1 MDYVFRCVYGKMR
14 FSFNQ
19 LFALVAVASVFN
31 LPSRKNDFNAVLS
44 NLSEVFLQSTDATV
58 LQNCSFAITSLA
70 KEEHA
75 RSGEAL
81 LQLKNIVRTLRD
93 RLLELFEDKAAGH
106 SGDGEEK
113 EDSDDEKLSPTD
125 IEHAICLAIR
135 RLGILSKRW
144 DLAVLLGEDGKKGSG
159 DSEIDSLHK
168 AVAEIIAKDLQARK
182 VVIQQGEDETNG
194 SPEIPKI
201 WKSGSAQ
208 LHVMLAESVGQA
220 LSFLLSALAWRINR
234 EVALIVQKE
243 SPVEDDTD
251 AKEHVAVRMRDRLE
265 KLVALCFDQYIE
277 KDDDFDSY
285 SEEHIDFATKVQ
297 MEAGRVA
304 GDLRSLCPKAWSDAE
319 SPLLRSLALTEDG
332 HLIGGFVRFLRS
344 QEEKLRAN
352 ELSEKE
358 SAPAV
363 ESLLLPLAR
372 GLTANW
378 KLGNRREAGA
388 GLGHITGS
396 GQESSRLVASMSKVL
411 KKIEPVRLLE
421 AHMACLR
428 QDYEEWADEEPEELG
443 SRPTEDEIEAHEV
456 AEKAHKDKVSH
467 GARYECECYV
477 LQSLTLLILSFTVC
491 IPRAA
496 SIPAVHFTWGW

>member
-1 MDYVFRCVYGKMR
+1 VGGLCISLRKGTILI
-14 FSFNQ
+14 NQ
-19 LFALVAVASVFN
+19 LFVLVAVASVFN

-81 LQLKNIVRTLRD
+81 LQLKKIVRTLRD
-93 RLLELFEDKAAGH
+93 RLLELFEDKATRH
-106 SGDGEEK
+106 PDDGEE
-113 EDSDDEKLSPTD
+113 EDKSDDEKLSPTD
-125 IEHAICLAIR
+125 IEHAICLSMR

-144 DLAVLLGEDGKKGSG
+144 DLAVLLGEDGNKDSG
-159 DSEIDSLHK
+159 DREIDSLHK
-168 AVAEIIAKDLQARK
+168 AVAEVVAKDLQARK
-182 VVIQQGEDETNG
+182 VVIQEGEDEMNG
-194 SPEIPKI
+194 SPEIPTI
-201 WKSGSAQ
+201 WKSGSVQ
-208 LHVMLAESVGQA
+208 LHVIVADTVGQA

-234 EVALIVQKE
+234 EVALVIQKE
-243 SPVEDDTD
+243 SPIEDDAD
-251 AKEHVAVRMRDRLE
+251 AKEHVVVRMRGRLE
-265 KLVALCFDQYIE
+265 KLVELCFDQYIE
-277 KDDDFDSY
+277 KDDDFESY
-285 SEEHIDFATKVQ
+285 SQEHIDFATKVQ
-297 MEAGRVA
+297 MEAGRLA

-352 ELSEKE
+352 EHSEKE
-358 SAPAV
+358 STPAV

-396 GQESSRLVASMSKVL
+396 GQESSRLVSSMSKVL
-411 KKIEPVRLLE
+411 KK
-421 AHMACLR
+421 
-428 QDYEEWADEEPEELG
+428 
-443 SRPTEDEIEAHEV
+443 
-456 AEKAHKDKVSH
+456 VS
-467 GARYECECYV
+467 
-477 LQSLTLLILSFTVC
+477 
-491 IPRAA
+491 
-496 SIPAVHFTWGW
+496 TWGPFSLELLSIFLIIFPSCK

>member
-1 MDYVFRCVYGKMR
+1 MSFAACTERCD
-14 FSFNQ
+14 SHSISC
-19 LFALVAVASVFN
+19 LFVLVAVASVFN

-44 NLSEVFLQSTDATV
+44 NLSEAFLQSTDATV

-81 LQLKNIVRTLRD
+81 LQLKKIVRTLRD
-93 RLLELFEDKAAGH
+93 RLLELFEDKATGQP
-106 SGDGEEK
+106 GDGDDK
-113 EDSDDEKLSPTD
+113 DYSDDEKLSPTD
-125 IEHAICLAIR
+125 IEHAICLAMR

-168 AVAEIIAKDLQARK
+168 AVAESIAKDLQTRK
-182 VVIQQGEDETNG
+182 ADYQEGDEEHG

-201 WKSGSAQ
+201 WKSGSVQ
-208 LHVMLAESVGQA
+208 LHDMVAETVGQA

-234 EVALIVQKE
+234 EVALIVQKD
-243 SPVEDDTD
+243 SPVGDDTD

-297 MEAGRVA
+297 LVAGRVA
-304 GDLRSLCPKAWSDAE
+304 GDLRSLCPKVWSDAE

-352 ELSEKE
+352 ENSEKE
-358 SAPAV
+358 STPAV

-396 GQESSRLVASMSKVL
+396 GQESSRLVSSMSKVL

-443 SRPTEDEIEAHEV
+443 SRPTEDEIAAHEV
-456 AEKAHKDKVSH
+456 SEKAHKDKVSH
-467 GARYECECYV
+467 SVRYECNFYA
-477 LQSLTLLILSFTVC
+477 LQFLTLLRVLLTVC

-496 SIPAVHFTWGW
+496 GIPVVRFTWSW

>member
-1 MDYVFRCVYGKMR
+1 
-14 FSFNQ
+14 
-19 LFALVAVASVFN
+19 
-31 LPSRKNDFNAVLS
+31 
-44 NLSEVFLQSTDATV
+44 

-81 LQLKNIVRTLRD
+81 LQLKKIVRTLRD
-93 RLLELFEDKAAGH
+93 RLLELFEDKAAGQP
-106 SGDGEEK
+106 GDGEEMD
-113 EDSDDEKLSPTD
+113 DSDDEKLSPTD
-125 IEHAICLAIR
+125 IEHAICLAMR

-144 DLAVLLGEDGKKGSG
+144 DLAVLLGEDGKKDSG

-182 VVIQQGEDETNG
+182 VVIQEGEEEPNG

-208 LHVMLAESVGQA
+208 LHVMVAETVGEA
-220 LSFLLSALAWRINR
+220 LSFLLSALAWRIDR

-243 SPVEDDTD
+243 SHVEDDTD

-285 SEEHIDFATKVQ
+285 SQEHIDFATKVQ

-304 GDLRSLCPKAWSDAE
+304 GDLRSRPKAWSDAE

-352 ELSEKE
+352 EHSEKE
-358 SAPAV
+358 GTPAV

-396 GQESSRLVASMSKVL
+396 GQESSRLVSSMSKVL

-443 SRPTEDEIEAHEV
+443 SRPTEDEIAEHEV

-467 GARYECECYV
+467 SVRYESKCYS
-477 LQSLTLLILSFTVC
+477 LQSLTLLLVTVTVC

-496 SIPAVHFTWGW
+496 GIAVVRFTWSW

>member
-1 MDYVFRCVYGKMR
+1 MDCLLRCVYGRVR
-14 FSFNQ
+14 FSLNH
-19 LFALVAVASVFN
+19 LFVLLTVASVFN

-44 NLSEVFLQSTDATV
+44 NLSEIFLQSTDATV

-81 LQLKNIVRTLRD
+81 LQLKKIVRILRD
-93 RLLELFEDKAAGH
+93 RLLELFEDKATGH
-106 SGDGEEK
+106 PGDGEEK
-113 EDSDDEKLSPTD
+113 DESDDEKLSPTD
-125 IEHAICLAIR
+125 IEHAICLSIR

-144 DLAVLLGEDGKKGSG
+144 DLSVLLGEDGNKDSG

-182 VVIQQGEDETNG
+182 VVIQEGEEETNG
-194 SPEIPKI
+194 SPDIPKI
-201 WKSGSAQ
+201 WNSGSAQ
-208 LHVMLAESVGQA
+208 LHVMVAETVGQA
-220 LSFLLSALAWRINR
+220 LSFLLSTLAWRINR
-234 EVALIVQKE
+234 EVTLIVQNK
-243 SPVEDDTD
+243 SSVEDDTD

-277 KDDDFDSY
+277 KDDDFESY
-285 SEEHIDFATKVQ
+285 SQEHIDFAAKVQ

-304 GDLRSLCPKAWSDAE
+304 GDLRSLCPKAWSDAK
-319 SPLLRSLALTEDG
+319 SPLLRYLALTEDG

-352 ELSEKE
+352 ENSEKE
-358 SAPAV
+358 ITLTV

-396 GQESSRLVASMSKVL
+396 GLESSRLVSSMSKVL
-411 KKIEPVRLLE
+411 KK
-421 AHMACLR
+421 
-428 QDYEEWADEEPEELG
+428 
-443 SRPTEDEIEAHEV
+443 
-456 AEKAHKDKVSH
+456 VS
-467 GARYECECYV
+467 
-477 LQSLTLLILSFTVC
+477 T
-491 IPRAA
+491 
-496 SIPAVHFTWGW
+496 

>member
-1 MDYVFRCVYGKMR
+1 
-14 FSFNQ
+14 
-19 LFALVAVASVFN
+19 
-31 LPSRKNDFNAVLS
+31 
-44 NLSEVFLQSTDATV
+44 

-81 LQLKNIVRTLRD
+81 LQLKKIVRTLRD
-93 RLLELFEDKAAGH
+93 RLLELFEDKAKG
-106 SGDGEEK
+106 GDGEE
-113 EDSDDEKLSPTD
+113 EDDSDDEKLSPTD
-125 IEHAICLAIR
+125 IEHAICLSMR

-144 DLAVLLGEDGKKGSG
+144 DLAVLLGEDGKKDSG

-182 VVIQQGEDETNG
+182 VVIQEGEEE

-208 LHVMLAESVGQA
+208 LHVMVAETVGQA
-220 LSFLLSALAWRINR
+220 LSFLLSALAWRMNR
-234 EVALIVQKE
+234 EVALIVQNE
-243 SPVEDDTD
+243 SSVEDDTA
-251 AKEHVAVRMRDRLE
+251 AKEHVVVRMRDRLE
-265 KLVALCFDQYIE
+265 RLVALCFDQYIE
-277 KDDDFDSY
+277 KDDDLESY
-285 SEEHIDFATKVQ
+285 SQEHIDFATKVQ

-319 SPLLRSLALTEDG
+319 SPLLRSLAFTEDG

-352 ELSEKE
+352 ESSEKE
-358 SAPAV
+358 STPAV

-396 GQESSRLVASMSKVL
+396 GQESSRLVSSMSKVL

-428 QDYEEWADEEPEELG
+428 QDYEEWANEEPEELG
-443 SRPTEDEIEAHEV
+443 SRPTEDEIAAHEV
-456 AEKAHKDKVSH
+456 SEKAHKDKVSH
-467 GARYECECYV
+467 DSRYESESYS
-477 LQSLTLLILSFTVC
+477 LQFLTL
-491 IPRAA
+491 
-496 SIPAVHFTWGW
+496 